1 MKALTD
7 AKRYIA
13 TTYRPTHRPWLLEFR
28 SSTWFI
34 TATVCTAVFT
44 DIFLYA
50 VIVPVFPFSLVRR
63 IGVAEEDVQHW
74 LSVLLSVYGA
84 ALLVAAPIFGWVSDR
99 INSRRG
105 ILLCGMIVLGA
116 ATVILCLAKNLPL
129 LIIGRLLQG

>member
-1 MKALTD
+1 MKWLTD

-13 TTYRPTHRPWLLEFR
+13 SVYRPTHRPWLLELR

-84 ALLVAAPIFGWVSDR
+84 ALLVAAPIFGWISDR

-105 ILLCGMIVLGA
+105 MLLCGMLVLGA

>member
-1 MKALTD
+1 MNKFLSTIRHITSHTSTR
-7 AKRYIA
+7 K
-13 TTYRPTHRPWLLEFR
+13 PWLLDLR

-63 IGVAEEDVQHW
+63 IGVPEEDVQHW

-84 ALLVAAPIFGWVSDR
+84 ALLVFAPLFGWLSDR

-105 ILLCGMIVLGA
+105 LMLGGMLILGG
-116 ATVILCLAKNLPL
+116 ATVILCLARSLAL
-129 LIIGRLLQG
+129 LIVGRLLQG